1 MKMQHMIGLLV
12 ALLVVLPLVAV
23 MARAWSKSLKEVAT
37 NSTLKTYDGGIIPL
51 AAEVAISTRYLLVQ
65 KGTAD
70 GGFIV
75 NVANTRPWGVCL
87 DEPESGDK
95 ASVQLL
101 GFGLVKVVAGEA
113 IEVGDKV
120 WTGAAGKVLD
130 THSTG
135 AFLVGRAVTAAA
147 ADGDL
152 ILVQS
157 CFPVLDASGT
167 AL

>member
-1 MKMQHMIGLLV
+1 MKTQHMIGLLV

-23 MARAWSKSLKEVAT
+23 MARAWGKSLKEVAT
-37 NSTLKTYDGGIIPL
+37 NSVVKLYDGGIIPL
-51 AAEVAISTRYLLVQ
+51 AAEVTITTRHLLVQ
-65 KGTAD
+65 KGSAD

-87 DEPESGDK
+87 DEPDSGDK
-95 ASVQLL
+95 ASVQML
-101 GFGLVKVVAGEA
+101 GCGLAKMVAGEA
-113 IEVGDKV
+113 VEVGDKL

-130 THSTG
+130 THSLG

-147 ADGDL
+147 ADGD
-152 ILVQS
+152 IVLVQT

-167 AL
+167 TL

>member
-1 MKMQHMIGLLV
+1 MKLQHMIGLLV

-23 MARAWSKSLKEVAT
+23 MARAWGKSLKEVAT
-37 NSTLKTYDGGIIPL
+37 NSTVKTYDGGIIPL
-51 AAEVAISTRYLLVQ
+51 IAEVAMTTRYLLVQ

-70 GGFIV
+70 NGVIV
-75 NVANTRPWGVCL
+75 NVANTRPWGVCI
-87 DEPESGDK
+87 DEPELNDK

-101 GFGLVKVVAGEA
+101 GNGLAKMVAGEA

-147 ADGDL
+147 ADGDI
-152 ILVQS
+152 ILVQT

-167 AL
+167 TL

>member
-1 MKMQHMIGLLV
+1 MIGLLV

-23 MARAWSKSLKEVAT
+23 MARAWGKDLKEVVT
-37 NSTLKTYDGGIIPL
+37 NSVVKLYDGGIIPL
-51 AAEVAISTRYLLVQ
+51 AAEVAITTRHLLVQ

-75 NVANTRPWGVCL
+75 NVANTRPWGVCI
-87 DEPESGDK
+87 DEPDSGDK
-95 ASVQLL
+95 ASVQML
-101 GFGLVKVVAGEA
+101 GCGLAKMVAGEA

-130 THSTG
+130 THATG

-147 ADGDL
+147 ADGDI
-152 ILVQS
+152 ILVQT

-167 AL
+167 TL